1 MVYSN
6 KFVMCVLLNGEP
18 VSELANGEVHI
29 PFGAEYVLRFR
40 NKNDRRAVVKFTID
54 GENVSGNG
62 YIIPAKDYIDVK
74 RHNDR
79 DAAFKLV
86 TLNSPEAVDAGKN
99 GPNTDKSKG
108 VIEATFVLEKERKKP
123 VEEIH
128 HHHHHHHDL
137 IPRNPYN
144 PWNPKPYWCKDT
156 DKSTTISKGFLRSRS
171 TAGGEE
177 SPVSLCSMGF
187 SSEPSCEPSPTVQDG
202 CTVEGYSTGQ
212 RFTSSYI
219 DIEETGTVLR
229 IFLRGLVSTS
239 IRTAPCEVQKFSD
252 RDSLDDEEAQLEQEN
267 NRLKEEI
274 QKKRRL
280 KELEREKKRLL
291 KELENL

>member
-1 MVYSN
+1 MR
-6 KFVMCVLLNGEP
+6 
-18 VSELANGEVHI
+18 
-29 PFGAEYVLRFR
+29 RFT
-40 NKNDRRAVVKFTID
+40 NYEAFI
-54 GENVSGNG
+54 
-62 YIIPAKDYIDVK
+62 KDYIDVK

-108 VIEATFVLEKERKKP
+108 VIEATFTLEKERKKP

-128 HHHHHHHDL
+128 HHYHHHHDL
-137 IPRNPYN
+137 VPRNPYN

-156 DKSTTISKGFLRSRS
+156 DKSTTISKGILRSRNIVSSDS
-171 TAGGEE
+171 TGSA
-177 SPVSLCSMGF
+177 SLCSMGF
-187 SSEPSCEPSPTVQDG
+187 SSESSPTVQDG

-212 RFTSSYI
+212 RFTSTYI
-219 DIEETGTVLR
+219 DVEETGTVLR
-229 IFLRGLVSTS
+229 IFLRGITS
-239 IRTAPCEVQKFSD
+239 IPLQRTAPCEVQKFSD
-252 RDSLDDEEAQLEQEN
+252 RDSLDEEAAQLRQEN
-267 NRLKEEI
+267 AALQEQI
-274 QKKRRL
+274 QKKKRL